1 MSVAAQKVL
10 VTGADI
16 APEALQI
23 LAGYEVV
30 YAGVLPTEQ
39 DLITLVKTHDPIGVI
54 VRYGRITR
62 RVIENARGLKV
73 ISKHG
78 SGIDTI
84 DSVAA
89 KEHGITV
96 CAAAGANATA
106 VAEHA
111 LALLLACAKSIPQQ
125 NARMHDGHW
134 DKATHKSIEL
144 RGKTIGLIGLGNIG
158 RKMAGFCRM
167 LGLNIIAFDPLAQPV
182 ENITLVSLAQI
193 WSDAD
198 CISLHCPL
206 TDDNRNM
213 INAATLSAC
222 RRGVILV
229 NTARGGLVDEDAL
242 CAAVHSR
249 QVFAAGLDSYSQEP
263 PGKDNPLLNE
273 PQIVLSPHVGGVTGQ
288 AYVNMGVAAAQNLLH
303 SLADAHAKQ
312 NQMPA

>member
-1 MSVAAQKVL
+1 MSAAVQKVL

-30 YAGVLPTEQ
+30 YAGALPSEE
-39 DLITLVKTHDPIGVI
+39 DLITLVQTHDPVAII

-62 RVIENARGLKV
+62 RVIEQARGLKV

-125 NARMHDGHW
+125 NTRMHDGHW
-134 DKATHKSIEL
+134 DKATHKSMEL
-144 RGKTIGLIGLGNIG
+144 GGKTIGLIGLGSIG

-167 LGLNIIAFDPLAQPV
+167 LGLNVIAFDPFAQPV
-182 ENITLVSLAQI
+182 ENITLVSLAQL
-193 WSDAD
+193 WSEAD

-213 INAATLSAC
+213 VNAVTLSAC
-222 RRGVILV
+222 RKGVILV
-229 NTARGGLVDEDAL
+229 NTARGGLVDEAAL
-242 CAAVHSR
+242 RAAVRSG
-249 QVFAAGLDSYSQEP
+249 QVFAAGLDSFSQEP
-263 PGKDNPLLNE
+263 PGKDNVLFGE
-273 PQIVLSPHVGGVTGQ
+273 PQIILSPHVGGVTGQ

-303 SLADAHAKQ
+303 HLAAVSADQ
-312 NQMPA
+312 NKMPA

>member
-1 MSVAAQKVL
+1 VSAAVQKVL

-16 APEALQI
+16 APEALQV
-23 LAGYEVV
+23 LAGYEVI
-30 YAGVLPTEQ
+30 YAGALPTEQ
-39 DLITLVKTHDPIGVI
+39 DLITLVQTHDPVGII

-62 RVIENARGLKV
+62 RVIEQARGLKV

-89 KEHGITV
+89 KEHGMTV

-125 NARMHDGHW
+125 NTRMHDGHW

-144 RGKTIGLIGLGNIG
+144 GGKTIGLIGLGSIG

-167 LGLNIIAFDPLAQPV
+167 LGLNVIAFDPFAQPA
-182 ENITLVSLAQI
+182 ENITLVSLAQL
-193 WSDAD
+193 WSEAD

-213 INAATLSAC
+213 INAVTLSAC
-222 RRGVILV
+222 RNGVILV
-229 NTARGGLVDEDAL
+229 NTARGGLVDEEAL
-242 CAAVHSR
+242 RAAVRSG
-249 QVFAAGLDSYSQEP
+249 QVFAAGLDSFSQEP
-263 PGKDNPLLNE
+263 PGKDNALFGE
-273 PQIVLSPHVGGVTGQ
+273 PQIILSPHVGGVTGQ

-303 SLADAHAKQ
+303 HLATVPA
-312 NQMPA
+312 NQSKMPA